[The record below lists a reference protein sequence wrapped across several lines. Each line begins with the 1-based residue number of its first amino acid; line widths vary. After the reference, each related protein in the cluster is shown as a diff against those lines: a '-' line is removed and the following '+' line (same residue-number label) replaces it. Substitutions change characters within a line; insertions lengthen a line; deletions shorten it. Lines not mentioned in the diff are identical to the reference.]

1 MKLFRRRKE
10 NRIPDKAPVRVLTRR
25 LQVNVSGLELIS
37 ADVSRSGLQVACP
50 ELRFVRFEQAVQDG
64 ELDIQVA
71 IPGGG
76 TVAPR
81 CRVAYSSTYGDEV
94 LVGLQFQ
101 AFSETDRAEW
111 DAYIWALGGIEQS

>member
-1 MKLFRRRKE
+1 MQLFRRRKD
-10 NRIPDKAPVRVLTRR
+10 NRIPDTAPVRVLTRR

-76 TVAPR
+76 TVAAPSRLADTDPNRGEELGGLLLR
-81 CRVAYSSTYGDEV
+81 CR
-94 LVGLQFQ
+94 LQL
-101 AFSETDRAEW
+101 DLR
-111 DAYIWALGGIEQS
+111 G